1 MSFLQECLTK
11 FDSLPTDFKNRIG
24 SLEVFE
30 KIEAI
35 EEQYGIDLKFLV
47 ILVAIG
53 EVAVKDIPEYLQ
65 ARHTLAEEDAIE
77 IRDAIIN
84 DVFQLVGEEEQDDNI
99 YSMPKNEVILV
110 FQEKLVEIL
119 HGDLENT
126 AGKINGLNQAI
137 FYWLSKDGT
146 IQEEL
151 SKILLSNQERLTE
164 ARIIFENREV
174 DPTISYWLKDFIKQ
188 NGSEMFDELV
198 LAQYLSSSLNTKKL
212 SPTAKDILRKLLK
225 LYRNLSF
232 FPDSMENA
240 PVNDWQIIPIFRDAL
255 SDEKL
260 EINNKIVR
268 ENINLDKIVDKK
280 VDKKVDTNQKK
291 VQEIVPTLLAQ
302 NANEQTL
309 IIKPEISSESSQA
322 DLLAELQQAL
332 AQYIPG
338 TLEYKAVTQEIERLK
353 KKK

>member
-53 EVAVKDIPEYLQ
+53 EVSVKDIPEYLQ

-84 DVFQLVGEEEQDDNI
+84 DVFQLVSEEEQDNDI
-99 YSMPKNEVILV
+99 YSMPKNEVISI
-110 FQEKLVEIL
+110 FQEKLAGILKGEI
-119 HGDLENT
+119 ENGAET
-126 AGKINGLNQAI
+126 IGELNEAI

-151 SKILLSNQERLTE
+151 SKILLSNQERLTAE
-164 ARIIFENREV
+164 RIIFENREV

-188 NGSEMFDELV
+188 NGSEIFDELV

-212 SPTAKDILRKLLK
+212 SPTSKDVLRKLLK
-225 LYRNLSF
+225 LYRNLCF

-240 PVNDWQIIPIFRDAL
+240 AVNDWQIIPIFRDAL
-255 SDEKL
+255 SDEKPAVVSNKKKL
-260 EINNKIVR
+260 EDIP
-268 ENINLDKIVDKK
+268 
-280 VDKKVDTNQKK
+280 
-291 VQEIVPTLLAQ
+291 VPTVSMPKEVVPEASKAQ
-302 NANEQTL
+302 SFEA
-309 IIKPEISSESSQA
+309 SQA